1 MKYSILSMKV
11 TVCQAHE
18 LADGELRQVRVGNT
32 PVLLVNYDG
41 EIRAMGAFCS
51 HSGAPLAQG
60 LAHDG
65 RLVCPWHMAAFDC
78 KTGKQYEPPG
88 LDGLTQY
95 AVIIDK
101 DDVIVDVPEDSS
113 PHREPTM
120 ADYDPNADGRTFMIL
135 GAGIAGQTTAEVLRR
150 EGFQGRIVMIT
161 AETEIPYKRTA
172 LSKGFL
178 QKDAADS
185 PPELRPKEFF
195 DHHSIEVWYGRAVTK
210 VMPYS
215 HSLELEDGS
224 VTTYDQLLIATGGK
238 ARTLDVPGHELN
250 NIFTL
255 HQAKDALDILESIQ
269 SAQNA
274 VVIGSSFIG
283 MEAAASLTQAGLA
296 VTVIS
301 PERVPF
307 EKILGPKVGSR
318 IQQLHEENGVQFR
331 LNQKA
336 TGFEGHGSVEAVVT
350 DGGESVPADLVIV
363 GVGID
368 PATEIC
374 DGMKLHPAD
383 GSIVVDAYLQAVE
396 GVFAAGDV
404 ARFPNAHSDKDVRI
418 EHWRLAAQHGRIA
431 AHNMLGR
438 RVPFKGV
445 PFFWT
450 KQFSMNLHYVGHA
463 ESWDDII
470 IQGNL
475 SDLEFMAFYVEAN
488 QIMAVAACGFT
499 QELIAIEEL
508 MRLFELP
515 SADILQ
521 KKSVDWVGL
530 LKQPVAV

>member
-1 MKYSILSMKV
+1 MKLLIFLMKA

-32 PVLLVNYDG
+32 PVVLVRSDG
-41 EIRAMGAFCS
+41 DIHAMGAFCP

-60 LAHDG
+60 LMHG
-65 RLVCPWHMAAFDC
+65 ERLICPWHMAAFDC
-78 KTGKQYEPPG
+78 KTGEQYEPPG

-95 AVIIDK
+95 SVIV
-101 DDVIVDVPEDSS
+101 DDGNVIVDVPEDSS
-113 PHREPTM
+113 PHEVPAM
-120 ADYDPNADGRTFMIL
+120 ATYNPNVDGRTFMIL
-135 GAGIAGQTTAEVLRR
+135 GAGIAGQTAAEVLRR

-178 QKDAADS
+178 QKDSADA
-185 PPELRPKEFF
+185 PPELRPEEFF
-195 DHHSIEVWYGRAVTK
+195 DRHGIEVWCGRPVAK

-215 HSLELEDGS
+215 HSLEFEDGS
-224 VTTYDQLLIATGGK
+224 VTTYDQLLVATGGQ
-238 ARTLDVPGHELN
+238 ARALNVPGSDLN
-250 NIFTL
+250 HIFTL
-255 HQAKDALDILESIQ
+255 HKAEDALEILDSIQ
-269 SAQNA
+269 SAKKA

-283 MEAAASLTQAGLA
+283 MEAAASLTQAGLS
-296 VTVIS
+296 VTVVS

-318 IQQLHEENGVQFR
+318 IQQLHEDHGVEFR

-336 TGFEGHGSVEAVVT
+336 TGFEGGNDVEAVVT
-350 DGGESVPADLVIV
+350 DGGESIPADVVIV
-363 GVGID
+363 GIGID
-368 PATEIC
+368 PATDIC

-404 ARFPNAHSDKDVRI
+404 ARYPDARSDKEVRI
-418 EHWRLAAQHGRIA
+418 EHWRLAAQHGRITA
-431 AHNMLGR
+431 RNMLGQQ
-438 RVPFKGV
+438 VPFKGV

-470 IQGNL
+470 IHGDL
-475 SDLEFMAFYVEAN
+475 SGLEFMAFYVEAN
-488 QIMAVAACGFT
+488 QIMAVAACGYT

-508 MRLFELP
+508 MRLFQLP
-515 SADILQ
+515 PADVLQ
-521 KKSVDWVGL
+521 QGPVDWLNL